1 MQGIFNIVLPI
12 FGIMLAGYLSGSFG
26 LLGSASSE
34 ALNRFVYFVSLPA
47 LFFVSMARVEFQVV
61 FDLPF
66 LATYCGGMLAT
77 FLIAA
82 LVARLVFRMR
92 LGALSLHGMSAIFSN
107 TGYMGIPLLLLLF
120 GEKGLLPAVITTV
133 INGAVVMGLATI
145 LLELDGRR
153 GAGVVTALAHARIG
167 VCRSP
172 LLLSAVGGLVFSA
185 YQLPVPLPLQTFGD
199 ILGAAAGP
207 AALFA
212 IGLFLAGR
220 SLSEGLVEVTW
231 LVLLKLLVQPAITW
245 WLAFHV
251 FVLDPIWAAGAVI
264 QAALPTGALVFVL
277 AQKYGVYL
285 QRSTAVIL
293 LSTIVSVFT
302 LSALLLRLGF

>member
-34 ALNRFVYFVSLPA
+34 ALNRFVQFISLPA
-47 LFFVSMARVEFQVV
+47 LFFVSMARVELQVV

-133 INGAVVMGLATI
+133 IRPWAVSFSPPTSF
-145 LLELDGRR
+145 RYQCR
-153 GAGVVTALAHARIG
+153 CRPFVT
-167 VCRSP
+167 
-172 LLLSAVGGLVFSA
+172 
-185 YQLPVPLPLQTFGD
+185 Y
-199 ILGAAAGP
+199 
-207 AALFA
+207 
-212 IGLFLAGR
+212 
-220 SLSEGLVEVTW
+220 
-231 LVLLKLLVQPAITW
+231 
-245 WLAFHV
+245 
-251 FVLDPIWAAGAVI
+251 
-264 QAALPTGALVFVL
+264 
-277 AQKYGVYL
+277 
-285 QRSTAVIL
+285 
-293 LSTIVSVFT
+293 
-302 LSALLLRLGF
+302 